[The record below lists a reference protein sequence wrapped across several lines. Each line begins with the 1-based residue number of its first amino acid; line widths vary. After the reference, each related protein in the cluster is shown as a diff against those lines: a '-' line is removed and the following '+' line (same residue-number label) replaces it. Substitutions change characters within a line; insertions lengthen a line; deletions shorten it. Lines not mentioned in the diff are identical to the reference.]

1 MQAGVN
7 DERKKRKT
15 GEIVFYQPDGEV
27 MLEVRIENDTVWLSQ
42 AQNRAKRVS
51 QNQAYL
57 ILEPSCSRLHFS
69 ANGRNVPKRQNCYWK
84 TH

>member
-1 MQAGVN
+1 VN
-7 DERKKRKT
+7 DERKKEKT

-27 MLEVRIENDTVWLSQ
+27 KLEVRIENDTVWLSQ

-57 ILEPSCSRLHFS
+57 ILGPSCSRLHFS